1 MTRTAHYPHPTP
13 AYPVYALD
21 WVSDDTLLLAG
32 GGGATKSGI
41 DNKLVRGV
49 SLLCN
54 YICPMI
60 REEDYGI

>member
-41 DNKLVRGV
+41 DNKLVRG
-49 SLLCN
+49 SGAATHCGDADDDL
-54 YICPMI
+54 
-60 REEDYGI
+60 